1 MDLYKQEEL
10 LIAVALTR
18 FSVEFEASHP
28 AVAEHAEQISIR
40 LLSHHDLTPEEVTAA
55 VLDSN

>member
-18 FSVEFEASHP
+18 FSVEFEATHP

-40 LLSHHDLTPEEVTAA
+40 LLSHHDLTPEELIAA
-55 VLDSN
+55 VFDSD

>member
-10 LIAVALTR
+10 LIAVALMR
-18 FSVEFEASHP
+18 FSIDFEVTHP

-40 LLSHHDLTPEEVTAA
+40 LLNHYDLTPEEVTAA
-55 VLDSN
+55 VLDSD

>member
-10 LIAVALTR
+10 LMAVALTR
-18 FSVEFEASHP
+18 FSVDFEASHP

-40 LLSHHDLTPEEVTAA
+40 LLNHHDLTPQELIAA
-55 VLDSN
+55 VLDSD